1 MLLGKFV
8 RIFNSLVGIKNHI
21 EKFIAEEPESFRKHG
36 IFKLREEKTEKG
48 FGTKWYLCNSMNV
61 HEIET

>member
-21 EKFIAEEPESFRKHG
+21 EKFFAEEPESFRKHG
-36 IFKLREEKTEKG
+36 GKDGERFRNK
-48 FGTKWYLCNSMNV
+48 MV
-61 HEIET
+61 PM